1 MHIGLDISVLRIA
14 QAGVLV
20 YARSL
25 LEQLIA
31 QGDAYQW
38 TLLDVL
44 PLNPH
49 RPMQANLSHIEA
61 SNVRVVRCPGIA
73 RSYVS
78 MQPSNLTGWRHWLS
92 TQIDRLLDR
101 PWDII
106 STATMGAQLWGALRG
121 VDLFHSSDQF
131 LYAPRGAA
139 AVLTIYD
146 LSTLVHPEWH
156 VQDNTQ
162 MHTAKDRFAVKQAD
176 HIIAIS
182 QATRQAVIQH
192 LQIPEHKI
200 SVVYGAADARFHP
213 YTRDQVQPVLDRYG
227 LQMGNY
233 LLSIGTLEPRKN
245 YVRLFEAYAALRQQ
259 VIAEDVPIPP
269 LVVAGG
275 HGWLYEEILAAPAR
289 LGVEEQVC
297 LLGRVPD
304 TDLPLLLAGATL
316 FVYPSLYEGFGL
328 PVLEAL
334 ASGVPV
340 VASHSTSLPEVVGT
354 AGMLCNPL
362 DVASMMQCMHEVLC
376 NPVLANKLRY
386 AGLHQAANFSW
397 QRAAR
402 ETLAVYQ
409 QVVEQRR
416 KNQDSEARRQV
427 SH

>member
-25 LEQLIA
+25 LEHLIA
-31 QGDAYQW
+31 QGQAHQW

-49 RPMQANLSHIEA
+49 RPMQANLSRLEA
-61 SNVRVVRCPGIA
+61 PNVRVVRCPGIA

-78 MQPSNLTGWRHWLS
+78 MQPGNLTGWRHWLARYA
-92 TQIDRLLDR
+92 DRLLDR
-101 PWDII
+101 PWDVA
-106 STATMGAQLWGALRG
+106 STASMGSQLWGALRG

-131 LYAPRGAA
+131 LYAPRRAA

-156 VQDNTQ
+156 THDNTS
-162 MHTAKDRFAVKQAD
+162 MHTAKDRFAMRQAH

-182 QATRQAVIQH
+182 QATKQAVVEH
-192 LQIPEHKI
+192 LHVPAEKI
-200 SVVYGAADARFHP
+200 SVVYGAADGRFRP
-213 YTRDQVQPVLDRYG
+213 YPPDQVQPVLDRYQ
-227 LQMGNY
+227 LQMGQY
-233 LLSIGTLEPRKN
+233 VLSIGTLEPRKN

-259 VIAEDVPIPP
+259 CEAEGGHLPP

-275 HGWLYEEILAAPAR
+275 HGWLYEEILATPER
-289 LGVEEQVC
+289 LGMAEHIR

-304 TDLPLLLAGATL
+304 ADLPLLLAGATL

-340 VASHSTSLPEVVGT
+340 VASNSTSLPEVVGT
-354 AGMLCNPL
+354 AGLLCDPL
-362 DVASMMQCMHEVLC
+362 DVGSIRQSLQQVLC
-376 NPVLANKLRY
+376 TRVLANKLRY
-386 AGLHQAANFSW
+386 AGLQQARSFSW

-402 ETLAVYQ
+402 ETIEIYQRVAGQRAQGQSPKGVY
-409 QVVEQRR
+409 
-416 KNQDSEARRQV
+416 
-427 SH
+427 